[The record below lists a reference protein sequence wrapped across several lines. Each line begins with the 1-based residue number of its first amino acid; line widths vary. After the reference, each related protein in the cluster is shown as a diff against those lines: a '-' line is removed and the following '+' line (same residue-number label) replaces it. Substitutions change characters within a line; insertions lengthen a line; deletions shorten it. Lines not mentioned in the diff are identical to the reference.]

1 MATVNNKQAHIWSV
15 LRLIVAVCAVLFLL
29 YSLYAENHTVHSQ
42 GDAPVAQIGGGEFI
56 RGASV
61 DRYQRT
67 PSGLYDTHSQK
78 VPESATLDDCPT

>member
-1 MATVNNKQAHIWSV
+1 MTTDGKPTKMYWPV
-15 LRLIVAVCAVLFLL
+15 LRLLAVVGVVSFLL
-29 YSLYAENHTVHSQ
+29 YALLRENHTVNTADRPTPS
-42 GDAPVAQIGGGEFI
+42 QIGGSDFI

-67 PSGLYDTHSQK
+67 PEGLYDTHSQK